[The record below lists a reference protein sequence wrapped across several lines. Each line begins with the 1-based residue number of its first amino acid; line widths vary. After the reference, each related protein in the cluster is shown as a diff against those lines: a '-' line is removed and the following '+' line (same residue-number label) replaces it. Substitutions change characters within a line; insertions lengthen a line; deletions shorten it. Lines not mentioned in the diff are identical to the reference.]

1 VGKKPIGSPLFFPL
15 SPSADAPPC
24 PPPQPPS
31 FPLPAAAVVLE
42 PAAGSFMQLC
52 GQIDNMNADKQL
64 HPINEEGAME
74 KSNVNSRTSPLN
86 GNTADADKFKD
97 RTSIEDFE
105 IIKPIS
111 RGTFGLVFLARKRV
125 NGDLFAIKVLKKSY
139 MIRKN
144 TVESILAERDILISV
159 RNPFVVRFFYSFT
172 CRENLYLVMEYL
184 NGGDLYSLLRNL
196 GCIDE
201 DMARTYIVELVCV
214 VLLQCLKA
222 SMMDGFVF

>member
-1 VGKKPIGSPLFFPL
+1 
-15 SPSADAPPC
+15 
-24 PPPQPPS
+24 
-31 FPLPAAAVVLE
+31 
-42 PAAGSFMQLC
+42 MQLC
-52 GQIDNMNADKQL
+52 GKIDNMNADKQL

-74 KSNVNSRTSPLN
+74 KSSVNSRTSPLN
-86 GNTADADKFKD
+86 GNTAAADKFKD